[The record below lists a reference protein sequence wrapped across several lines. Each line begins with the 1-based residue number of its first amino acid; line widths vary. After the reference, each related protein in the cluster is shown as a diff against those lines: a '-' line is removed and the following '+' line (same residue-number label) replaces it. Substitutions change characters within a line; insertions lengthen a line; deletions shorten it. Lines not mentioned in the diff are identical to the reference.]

1 MALAHQAIMKMY
13 RQNGKLEGDQGI
25 YDRVQKLKQCLKDE
39 IDEQTNQF
47 LGESSRNK
55 ILVVT
60 HLMVL
65 ASFTAKGV
73 G

>member
-1 MALAHQAIMKMY
+1 M
-13 RQNGKLEGDQGI
+13 
-25 YDRVQKLKQCLKDE
+25 QKLKECLKDE
-39 IDEQTNQF
+39 IDEETGKF